1 MISKAILRYT
11 MVSPRKVRQVINL
24 VRGRDVLEAL
34 SVLQNIKRGARVQVA
49 NVLKSAVNNAVKKYP
64 DIRQKDLYISNI
76 AADDGPT
83 LKRFKAAAMGRA
95 VRIRKRTSHILV
107 ELDKK

>member
-1 MISKAILRYT
+1 MVSKAILRYT

-34 SVLQNIKRGARVQVA
+34 SVLQNIKQGARIQVGK
-49 NVLKSAVNNAVKKYP
+49 VLKSAINNATKKYP
-64 DIRQKDLYISNI
+64 DIRQRDLYISKI
-76 AADDGPT
+76 AADDGPM

-95 VRIRKRTSHILV
+95 VRIRKRTSHILI
-107 ELDKK
+107 ELDKR